1 MDEIRLGAVEE
12 IFAEIIWAN
21 EPLSSGALV
30 KLCEEKLNWKKSTT
44 YTVLRKLCNR
54 GIFRNEG
61 GKVSSL
67 MSKDE
72 FLSIQSENFVDET
85 FKGSLPA
92 FIAAFSKRKKLSA
105 EEVSE
110 IRRMIDSYKED

>member
-1 MDEIRLGAVEE
+1 MEDIRLGAVEE
-12 IFAEIIWAN
+12 IFADIIWTN
-21 EPLSSGALV
+21 EPLSSGTLV

-85 FKGSLPA
+85 FKGGIYSLGTEPPTTA
-92 FIAAFSKRKKLSA
+92 LMNS
-105 EEVSE
+105 
-110 IRRMIDSYKED
+110 